1 MNRRV
6 PFDVWYLIFEVLT
19 HRDPNNICKWMRVNK
34 TFNRVLTSWQ
44 QNTVNKLQERLANMK
59 RLLAD
64 AIDKQQTTV
73 SFDGKTNHY
82 VKNIPQAEFRDVVVL
97 MLKDSFCSYC
107 YRCTWRLPVV
117 LCGMVHYCV
126 DCVFQNLNQILI
138 LRTVHRS
145 YRARMAEM
153 IGIIV

>member
-64 AIDKQQTTV
+64 AIDKQQKTV

-97 MLKDSFCSYC
+97 MLKIHFVRIAIGAHGDF
-107 YRCTWRLPVV
+107 L
-117 LCGMVHYCV
+117 LCCV
-126 DCVFQNLNQILI
+126 GWFTIAS
-138 LRTVHRS
+138 TVYS
-145 YRARMAEM
+145 KT
-153 IGIIV
+153 